1 MKRTLA
7 TANLVLRF
15 LLEVA
20 GVIAL
25 GMAGFAL
32 AEDGVIRL
40 VAAIGLPLIFIGAR
54 AFVVTPNAANG
65 LSQPRKDA
73 IGTVLLMLAAIAL
86 GVAGQVG
93 LAIGLGVLV
102 LVNAAGLLIL
112 GDDAR
117 NAFGGMAR

>member
-15 LLEVA
+15 LLEMA

-25 GMAGFAL
+25 GVAGFAV
-32 AEDGVIRL
+32 AENGPIRL
-40 VAAIGLPLIFIGAR
+40 IAAIGLPLLFIVIW
-54 AFVVTPNAANG
+54 AFVVAPNAANG
-65 LSQPRKDA
+65 LTQTRKDA

-86 GVAGQVG
+86 GFAGQPG

-102 LVNAAGLLIL
+102 VINAAGLLVF
-112 GDDAR
+112 GEDAR
-117 NAFGGMAR
+117 NAFAGMAR